1 MKIKQWY
8 TPSLL
13 IFWLNGS
20 DSLDKIEVSIPVSSF
35 SEFEV
40 NNDTE
45 YELMNILSFNNQ
57 ENSFE
62 MIKKQDSKWIG
73 LAEGE
78 NISIDVE
85 EFISVIPA
93 IIKHPVMLVYQI
105 HREIPKNKFSFDENS
120 IPITYNDKE
129 KQKQLEGSIILENKD
144 FLI

>member
-1 MKIKQWY
+1 M
-8 TPSLL
+8 
-13 IFWLNGS
+13 
-20 DSLDKIEVSIPVSSF
+20 
-35 SEFEV
+35 
-40 NNDTE
+40 
-45 YELMNILSFNNQ
+45 SFNNQ

-120 IPITYNDKE
+120 IPITYDDKE
-129 KQKQLEGSIILENKD
+129 KQRQLEEDSKYAEEFQKKINEDEEMERK
-144 FLI
+144 